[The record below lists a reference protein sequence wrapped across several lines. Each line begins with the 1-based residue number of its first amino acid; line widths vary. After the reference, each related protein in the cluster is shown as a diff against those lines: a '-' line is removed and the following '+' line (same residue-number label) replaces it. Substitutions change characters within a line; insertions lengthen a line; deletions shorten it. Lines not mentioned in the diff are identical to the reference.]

1 MVHLKNL
8 VIYHHLGLGDH
19 FICNGL
25 VREWAAKSDSVS
37 LFCKEH
43 NAETVGQMYQD
54 LRIKLLVGDD
64 AFAENYLLAL
74 KNAEILKIGFHQL
87 NDQQPFDQQFY
98 SLAGVPFEKRWSS
111 FKANRNK
118 NKEQKLIYQLKLPP
132 KFALLHEDQSRGYKI
147 DRNKI
152 NLPIVRLEKKDGFT
166 MIDWLAVAEL
176 ADEVHVIDSS
186 FLSLVDQSSVKTK
199 LHFHKYARNALD
211 WLTPTTKKHWTTYV

>member
-1 MVHLKNL
+1 MKNL

-25 VREWAAKSDSVS
+25 VREWAAKYDCTY

-43 NAETVGQMYQD
+43 NTETVSQMYQD
-54 LRIKLLVGDD
+54 LNLNLLVGDD
-64 AFAENYLLAL
+64 TFAKKYLLTL
-74 KNAEILKIGFHQL
+74 KNSEVLRVGFHQL
-87 NDQQPFDQQFY
+87 NNQQPFDQQFY
-98 SLAGVPFEKRWSS
+98 SLAGIPFEKRWSS
-111 FKANRNK
+111 FRINRDK
-118 NKEQKLIYQLKLPP
+118 KKESELIYQLKLPL

-152 NLPIVRLEKKDGFT
+152 NLPIVRLEKRDGFT

-186 FLSLVDQSSVKTK
+186 FMFLIDSVKTSCS
-199 LHFHKYARNALD
+199 LIIHRYSRNNPNWQLPTLKKN
-211 WLTPTTKKHWTTYV
+211 WLIE